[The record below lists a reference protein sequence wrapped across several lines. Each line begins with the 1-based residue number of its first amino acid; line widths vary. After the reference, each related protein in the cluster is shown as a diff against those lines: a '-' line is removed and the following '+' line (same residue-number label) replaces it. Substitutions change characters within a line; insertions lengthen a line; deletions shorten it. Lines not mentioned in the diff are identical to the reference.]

1 MNWRMMSATKLLSG
15 YCEIQILKFT
25 RAYTSFYVV
34 GDVLLFFSAR
44 TSFRG

>member
-25 RAYTSFYVV
+25 RAYTSFYEV
-34 GDVLLFFSAR
+34 GDVLFLSAR